1 MCVCLNFILF
11 LSLSGFVGGKTR
23 QDGEVVV
30 GGGSEFFSPPPC
42 WAVLGFSQRD
52 AGSCRQDPWEG
63 QCDGESCSIPV
74 GELGFSP
81 KLGRKSLGVH
91 YFWIH
96 GQGYRRCRVI
106 LEELT

>member
-1 MCVCLNFILF
+1 MCVCLNFTLF
-11 LSLSGFVGGKTR
+11 LSLSGFVGGKTQ

-30 GGGSEFFSPPPC
+30 GGGSEFFSPPC

-74 GELGFSP
+74 GELGFSL

-91 YFWIH
+91 CF
-96 GQGYRRCRVI
+96 
-106 LEELT
+106 